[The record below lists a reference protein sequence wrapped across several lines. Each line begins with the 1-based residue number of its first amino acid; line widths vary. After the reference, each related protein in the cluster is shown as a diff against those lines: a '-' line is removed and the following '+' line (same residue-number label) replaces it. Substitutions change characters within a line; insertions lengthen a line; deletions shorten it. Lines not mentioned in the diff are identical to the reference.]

1 VGGDVGDMLG
11 YSLEIA
17 LGKIDVGDADGEVD
31 G

>member
-11 YSLEIA
+11 YWLGVA
-17 LGKIDVGDADGEVD
+17 LGKIDVGDVDGEVD